1 MPVTSGHNWCS
12 FCVSADLPPDVPTN
26 YSQSDY
32 LSSAKKWQT
41 RAVERLLSTSAA
53 VWVAKATCPLI
64 CRHFLTETTN
74 LLHPDKRFVCRY
86 WYFPQTVTKPDLF
99 CVPLGLRLNLVQCK
113 STSGEKPCGGGASVD
128 EPAWDAALAPSVSSA
143 SSALLIQERCLGTST
158 PSAFLFVI
166 RKVFHPTHT
175 TDFSRD

>member
-1 MPVTSGHNWCS
+1 MFQQITHNNQIIWAQLRNGRLVSSKGYTLDVSCS
-12 FCVSADLPPDVPTN
+12 
-26 YSQSDY
+26 
-32 LSSAKKWQT
+32 
-41 RAVERLLSTSAA
+41 
-53 VWVAKATCPLI
+53 WVAKATCPLI

-74 LLHPDKRFVCRY
+74 LLHPDKSFVCRY

-113 STSGEKPCGGGASVD
+113 STSGKKPCGGGASVD

-143 SSALLIQERCLGTST
+143 SSALLILERRLGTST

-166 RKVFHPTHT
+166 RKVFHSTHT